1 MPALALRRG
10 SLLLTAISLSHSIS
24 LYLSLSLSRG
34 ASRLLSKS
42 SNTAWRASV
51 DIKQLR
57 PLRLVMPRPSAECS
71 VMHACF
77 LTDGAHAHMHNS
89 TQTCRTLPISGLD
102 PISTNKLRA
111 DGGFSCTS
119 FIFFGPGPLQGHSEI
134 CGPWGQRWRSGP
146 GRCERRDGR
155 ALPLSSCAV
164 AVIKGLQKNVPGG
177 DDALIV
183 KCQQML
189 HLPLES
195 LTFLNVFFTI
205 WSLSFKGGFND
216 LVFIHYV
223 SVDQFCFMSDRRNLN

>member
-1 MPALALRRG
+1 MHIVHLFLGPDHFKAIRRFVAPG
-10 SLLLTAISLSHSIS
+10 VS
-24 LYLSLSLSRG
+24 G
-34 ASRLLSKS
+34 
-42 SNTAWRASV
+42 
-51 DIKQLR
+51 
-57 PLRLVMPRPSAECS
+57 
-71 VMHACF
+71 
-77 LTDGAHAHMHNS
+77 G
-89 TQTCRTLPISGLD
+89 GLD
-102 PISTNKLRA
+102 RDA
-111 DGGFSCTS
+111 
-119 FIFFGPGPLQGHSEI
+119 
-134 CGPWGQRWRSGP
+134 
-146 GRCERRDGR
+146 CERWDGR

-223 SVDQFCFMSDRRNLN
+223 SVDQFASCLTEGI

>member
-24 LYLSLSLSRG
+24 LYRSLSLSRG

-77 LTDGAHAHMHNS
+77 LTDGAHAHMHSS
-89 TQTCRTLPISGLD
+89 TQTCWDTCRTLPISGLD
-102 PISTNKLRA
+102 PISTNKLCA

-119 FIFFGPGPLQGHSEI
+119 FIFFWARTTSRPFGDLWPLGSAVEVWTGTLRALGCPSVTVIILCGRRHQGVAKK
-134 CGPWGQRWRSGP
+134 RSG
-146 GRCERRDGR
+146 RR
-155 ALPLSSCAV
+155 
-164 AVIKGLQKNVPGG
+164 
-177 DDALIV
+177 
-183 KCQQML
+183 
-189 HLPLES
+189 
-195 LTFLNVFFTI
+195 
-205 WSLSFKGGFND
+205 
-216 LVFIHYV
+216 
-223 SVDQFCFMSDRRNLN
+223 